1 MQEQKKLKSQSC
13 IHGIG
18 VDIVDVS
25 RIEAAAKKWGNR
37 FLKRVFTETELAYCF
52 KKAGPY
58 TSLAARFAA
67 KEAFIKALQADVV
80 IPLQD
85 IETLNNEK
93 GVPSIRLY
101 GRAEEHF
108 KRLIREGNIHLSLS
122 HDRSL
127 AIAFVIIEVV

>member
-1 MQEQKKLKSQSC
+1 MSITSKEASN
-13 IHGIG
+13 IIYGIG
-18 VDIVDVS
+18 IDIVDVS

-37 FLKRVFTETELAYCF
+37 FLRRVFTETELTYCF

-80 IPLQD
+80 IPLRD

-101 GRAEEHF
+101 GRAIEVY
-108 KRLIREGNIHLSLS
+108 KKSVREGTIHLSLS
-122 HDRSL
+122 HDRNL